1 MVSVIIAAV
10 LIVVGV
16 ALVMI
21 FYHGAKAMGQHAL
34 SAPNV
39 EVSGSMSASTGVVT
53 INIYNAGTTQLT
65 ISGVKVYGPS
75 GSILD
80 CSWSGVGAVVAAG
93 GSYGVVGQCTGVE
106 AGVTYTV
113 VITLNGTGGSLAE
126 SLTITAS

>member
-1 MVSVIIAAV
+1 
-10 LIVVGV
+10 
-16 ALVMI
+16 
-21 FYHGAKAMGQHAL
+21 
-34 SAPNV
+34 
-39 EVSGSMSASTGVVT
+39 MSASTGVVT

-65 ISGVKVYGPS
+65 ISGVKVYGPN

-93 GSYGVVGQCTGVE
+93 GSYGGVVGQCTGVE